1 MGKQEARSVCVHHP
15 YPCTHV
21 HTRTH
26 THLEVTESVTRIVIV
41 LSFNLSRPVVLRNR
55 VVHAYQG
62 NISLPWQFGAS
73 FPPFPLRAAIHFRL
87 PGNKTYDSGNSLC
100 TSFKPTD
107 PAHLVIT
114 AWKLYLW
121 TLKSQF
127 HLTFFSIYDHTHSIW
142 KFPGLGL
149 NWICR
154 CRPTPQPQWYKTQG
168 VSTTHTASYG
178 NVGSLTHK

>member
-41 LSFNLSRPVVLRNR
+41 LSFNLSHRVVLRNC

-127 HLTFFSIYDHTHSIW
+127 HLTFFLFMTTPTAYGSSPAWGWIGSAAVGLRHSHSDA
-142 KFPGLGL
+142 
-149 NWICR
+149 
-154 CRPTPQPQWYKTQG
+154 RPKVCLQPTLRLM
-168 VSTTHTASYG
+168 AM
-178 NVGSLTHK
+178 LDP